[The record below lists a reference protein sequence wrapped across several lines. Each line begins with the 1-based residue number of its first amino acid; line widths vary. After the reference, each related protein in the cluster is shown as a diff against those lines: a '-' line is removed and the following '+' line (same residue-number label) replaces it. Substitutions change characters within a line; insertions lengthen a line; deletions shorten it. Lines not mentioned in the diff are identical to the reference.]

1 MDTILVEIRIHQYDL
16 IKAGDITTKD
26 EAPSHNNKMMGDLES
41 KRNNTADVS
50 VGFD

>member
-1 MDTILVEIRIHQYDL
+1 MVEIRIHQHNL

-41 KRNNTADVS
+41 KQNNIAAVS
-50 VGFD
+50 IAFD